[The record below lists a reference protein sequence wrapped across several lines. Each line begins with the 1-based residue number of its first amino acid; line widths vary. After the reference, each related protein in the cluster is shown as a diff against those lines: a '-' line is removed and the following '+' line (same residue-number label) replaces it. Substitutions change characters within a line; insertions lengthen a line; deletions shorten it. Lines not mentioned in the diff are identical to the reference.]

1 MGGRVESR
9 MEMWCYGIGGQWN
22 AIERLNVVTIIIIEI
37 LLFCSILH
45 VLDAIIYGQISR
57 IVMPISFWIHF
68 GVGVK

>member
-9 MEMWCYGIGGQWN
+9 MQMWYYRRGGQWN
-22 AIERLNVVTIIIIEI
+22 AIERPNVVTVIIIEM

-45 VLDAIIYGQISR
+45 VLDAIIYGEINR
-57 IVMPISFWIHF
+57 TITPISFWIHF